1 MMKKIRLFFILLV
14 LVLLGTV
21 HVKAQHTGSYQC
33 TKIVEA
39 NGIMKKGDAPH
50 IWYFTFNQ
58 KVVYESDLYGNATQ
72 GGQMYAYFFVGRQGD
87 MMIFEQRSLLDHS
100 NPFIV
105 NMENVLSNYT
115 GIKSTRMLVSND
127 YKTLNICQYDA
138 NNKLVRTRV
147 YNYVNPQRPGA
158 VEIPDLIR

>member
-58 KVVYESDLYGNATQ
+58 RWCMNQISMGTLLKEDKCTP
-72 GGQMYAYFFVGRQGD
+72 
-87 MMIFEQRSLLDHS
+87 IFS
-100 NPFIV
+100 
-105 NMENVLSNYT
+105 
-115 GIKSTRMLVSND
+115 
-127 YKTLNICQYDA
+127 
-138 NNKLVRTRV
+138 
-147 YNYVNPQRPGA
+147 
-158 VEIPDLIR
+158 

>member
-39 NGIMKKGDAPH
+39 NGIMKKGDTPH

-58 KVVYESDLYGNATQ
+58 KVVYESDQYGNATQ
-72 GGQMYAYFFVGRQGD
+72 VGQMYAYFFVGRQGD
-87 MMIFEQRSLLDHS
+87 MMIFERRSLLDQS

-105 NMENVLSNYT
+105 NMENVASNYT
-115 GIKSTRMLVSND
+115 GIHSSRMLVSND
-127 YKTLNICQYDA
+127 YKTLNICAYDV
-138 NNKLVRTRV
+138 NNKLVRTLV
-147 YNYVNPQRPGA
+147 YNYVNPQKPGA